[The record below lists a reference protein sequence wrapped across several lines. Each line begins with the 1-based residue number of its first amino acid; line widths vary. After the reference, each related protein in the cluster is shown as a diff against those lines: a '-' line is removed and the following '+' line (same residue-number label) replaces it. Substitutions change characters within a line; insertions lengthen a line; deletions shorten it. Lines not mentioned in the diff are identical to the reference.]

1 MTSEASRTLKNLRGI
16 VVFKIARD
24 VNSHPGGRR
33 DATLKKNALRHG
45 HLTTRPRT
53 PPEKVGLMMVVMAVW
68 VVMIVVAMAEI
79 MKEGSRWA
87 GSTLPGE

>member
-33 DATLKKNALRHG
+33 ATLKKNML
-45 HLTTRPRT
+45 
-53 PPEKVGLMMVVMAVW
+53 
-68 VVMIVVAMAEI
+68 
-79 MKEGSRWA
+79 
-87 GSTLPGE
+87 